1 MSRGR
6 CRASRCAAS
15 YSSSGHGA
23 SRSTKSFCA
32 PRSTRTRMASSS
44 SPLSAANSGL
54 RRTHRAGLRGVHLEE
69 RGLLAADPSARP
81 RPCLAPAPRTARLT
95 PSSRRRRGELLNTE
109 VMPSAGVA
117 NDSVGES
124 MELFATTDVDLN
136 GTSISSSTSRT
147 TLTSMNAGG
156 VPRRP
161 HGRAS
166 GLTPGPEPRAAD
178 GRTRG
183 SSRVL
188 EGRGLLVPPRR
199 WLLGRHGGARGRSRT

>member
-1 MSRGR
+1 MSN
-6 CRASRCAAS
+6 AAL
-15 YSSSGHGA
+15 
-23 SRSTKSFCA
+23 RSNS
-32 PRSTRTRMASSS
+32 ASSTA

-183 SSRVL
+183 SSRVAVFSCHPEGGCL
-188 EGRGLLVPPRR
+188 EDMGGREAAHEPEIREKLE
-199 WLLGRHGGARGRSRT
+199 